1 MSHILDKT
9 TVKRI
14 LQLHQLQG
22 LSPQIIGQRFGFTT
36 ARIYNIIRR
45 QAPQSPKLQA
55 KTNVTM
61 SSRHHTGA
69 HARPDSATIKKDN
82 KI

>member
-1 MSHILDKT
+1 MLDKE

-22 LSPQIIGQRFGFTT
+22 LSPQIIGQRFGFST

-45 QAPQSPKLQA
+45 QAPSTKPQAPSCKLQA
-55 KTNVTM
+55 LKRT
-61 SSRHHTGA
+61 
-69 HARPDSATIKKDN
+69 
-82 KI
+82 